1 MPSNPMQRKVR
12 NSYLLGILTML
23 IVVILLAI
31 IAYFL
36 VLKPAQE
43 KRKKEEELKGL
54 EVSVSVLSRDVKS
67 GDVITPGQF
76 TTITAYANSIPSN
89 YVDPALLST
98 LQLQDE
104 NGNLLFSDENGKLY
118 MSYPD
123 NTTYKTVDN
132 SHNDRILIE
141 QDELGY
147 YRTIKVNN
155 EHEYIKLIDVPTVAK
170 VDLKKNTILTTD
182 FIAKSNEIPTD
193 SLRYVE
199 YNIITM
205 PTLLESGD
213 FVDIRLKL
221 PNSQDLI
228 VVSKKEVQNV
238 YGQTLGMNLT
248 EEEILLLN
256 SAIVESYIMSG
267 SQLYATIYVEPGLQN
282 TAIYTYSPT
291 EEVAVL
297 INNNPNI
304 VETAR
309 ASIYNRYLGSG
320 AIRNPIITER
330 NKYTEERQQTSISQ
344 GMQQQI
350 DAAIQARQNYL
361 SELNGY

>member
-23 IVVILLAI
+23 AIVILLAI

-36 VLKPAQE
+36 VIKPAQE
-43 KRKKEEELKGL
+43 RKKKEEELRGQ
-54 EVSVSVLSRDVKS
+54 EVNVYVLSRDVKS
-67 GDVITPGQF
+67 GEIITTGQF
-76 TTITAYANSIPSN
+76 TTITTYANTLPAN
-89 YVDPALLST
+89 YVSPALLGT

-104 NGNLLFSDENGKLY
+104 NGNLLYMDDNGNLY
-118 MSYPD
+118 MIYPD

-132 SHNDRILIE
+132 SHSDRILIE

-147 YRTIKVNN
+147 YRTIRVNN
-155 EHEYIKLIDVPTVAK
+155 AKEYIKLLDVPTVAK

-182 FIAKSNEIPTD
+182 LIAKSNQIPTD
-193 SLRYVE
+193 TLRYVE
-199 YNIITM
+199 YNIISM
-205 PTLLESGD
+205 PTLLSVGD
-213 FVDIRLKL
+213 YVDIRLRL

-238 YGQTLGMNLT
+238 YEQTIGINLT

-256 SAIVESYIMSG
+256 SAIVEAYIMTG
-267 SQLYATIYVEPGLQN
+267 SELYATIYVEPGLQN
-282 TAIYTYSPT
+282 NLAYTYSPT
-291 EEVAVL
+291 EEVAIL
-297 INNNPNI
+297 ISNNPNI

-309 ASIYNRYLGSG
+309 VSIYNRYLGSG
-320 AIRNPIITER
+320 AVRNPIITER
-330 NKYTEERQQTSISQ
+330 NKYSEERQQTSVSQ
-344 GMQQQI
+344 GMQKQI
-350 DAAIQARQNYL
+350 DAARQARQKYL